1 MRMRMRQGGRH
12 LLQPRLSGVN
22 IGFPT
27 CHTLLQ
33 SSRHAGTGAIR
44 IQSFRAKM
52 ENIETGS
59 PPGEAAVDC
68 LIIGAG
74 PAGLTAAV
82 YLARYRRRVL
92 VVDSNDSR
100 ASLIPLSHNFPGFPY
115 GVNGNGLLQRLRE
128 QLAPYPVEVITDT
141 VLDLEHRE
149 KLFVAQ
155 TGTDTIRSKNVLLA
169 TGIADEGVKSGAWD
183 DGIRSGSIRLCAVC
197 DAYEVIDR
205 KVAVVTRGR
214 SAVSHAL
221 FMRAYTTD
229 LTLIHADTSSP
240 ISGADRARLAD
251 AGIKLIEEQS
261 PAIHAATDGG
271 AVVRT
276 SDGDYWFE
284 VVYPMFGC
292 LPRSGLAL
300 RLGAQCD
307 DDGNL
312 IVDQHQATSVPGLYA
327 AGDVVSGLNQISV
340 AAGQAAIA
348 ATAIHNRSEHRF
360 A

>member
-1 MRMRMRQGGRH
+1 MIKA
-12 LLQPRLSGVN
+12 N
-22 IGFPT
+22 
-27 CHTLLQ
+27 
-33 SSRHAGTGAIR
+33 
-44 IQSFRAKM
+44 K
-52 ENIETGS
+52 ETGS
-59 PPGEAAVDC
+59 RSGEAALDC

-115 GVNGNGLLQRLRE
+115 GVNGNGLLQRLKE
-128 QLAPYPVEVITDT
+128 QLTPYRVEVINDT
-141 VLDLEHRE
+141 VIDLERRE
-149 KLFVAQ
+149 NLFVARAEAQ
-155 TGTDTIRSKNVLLA
+155 TLSCKNVLLA
-169 TGIADEGVKSGAWD
+169 TGIADEGTKSGVWN
-183 DGIRSGSIRLCAVC
+183 DGIRSGAIRLCAVC

-214 SAVSHAL
+214 AAVNHAL
-221 FMRAYTTD
+221 FMRTYTAD
-229 LTLIHADTSSP
+229 LTLIHADPSAP
-240 ISGADRARLAD
+240 ISDADSAALAD
-251 AGIKLIEEQS
+251 AGIELIEDPS
-261 PAIHAATDGG
+261 PAIHAGKDGH
-271 AVVRT
+271 AVVSTQR
-276 SDGDYWFE
+276 GEYRFE

-292 LPRSGLAL
+292 MPRSGLAV

-312 IVDQHQATSVPGLYA
+312 IVDQHQGTSIPGLYA

-348 ATAIHNRSEHRF
+348 AKAIHNRTEHRF